1 MQDLFKRIKSTEMA
15 KIKTIGILTSG
26 GDAPGMNA
34 AIRAVTRAGIYNG
47 FEIKAVYRGYDGLI
61 QMILSLSRQKMSVAS
76 LVREVQSSRLQRSKA
91 FATVEGRKTAY
102 DNLVKEGIDALV
114 VIGGN
119 GSLTGAMKFAQE
131 HDFCCIGLPG
141 YDR

>member
-1 MQDLFKRIKSTEMA
+1 MA

-61 QMILSLSRQKMSVAS
+61 TDDIKPFTTEKCQWHHWSGRYNPQDCTLKSLC
-76 LVREVQSSRLQRSKA
+76 
-91 FATVEGRKTAY
+91 
-102 DNLVKEGIDALV
+102 N
-114 VIGGN
+114 
-119 GSLTGAMKFAQE
+119 
-131 HDFCCIGLPG
+131 C
-141 YDR
+141 

>member
-1 MQDLFKRIKSTEMA
+1 MA

-61 QMILSLSRQKMSVAS
+61 TDDIKPFTTENVSGIIGQGGTILKTA
-76 LVREVQSSRLQRSKA
+76 RSKA

-114 VIGGN
+114 VIDRFN
-119 GSLTGAMKFAQE
+119 EVRTGT
-131 HDFCCIGLPG
+131 
-141 YDR
+141 